1 MNRTVLIRI
10 VIMLF
15 ASLSMFVQANIKN
28 EGDYNVSFSGVLM
41 DSPLCVINNDQII
54 TVDFGNEVVTT
65 RIDGDN
71 YKKEI
76 QFTLSCDKN
85 FSVNQALRIKGV
97 GAEFDPKALSSDTP
111 NLAIAIYH
119 DQVRYNLG
127 EWLPFSYP
135 KQPVLYAVPIKK
147 AASHLSGG
155 QFTALASLIVDY
167 Q

>member
-1 MNRTVLIRI
+1 MNKTVLTKI
-10 VIMLF
+10 VIMLL
-15 ASLSMFVQANIKN
+15 ASFSMFVQAGIKS
-28 EGDYNVSFSGVLM
+28 EGDYNVLFHGTIKE
-41 DSPLCVINNDQII
+41 SPLCVINNEQII

-65 RIDGDN
+65 RVDGDR

-76 QFTLSCDKN
+76 QFTLNCDKD
-85 FSVNQALRIKGV
+85 FSANQALRIKGV

-135 KQPVLYAVPIKK
+135 KQPILYAVPIKK
-147 AASHLSGG
+147 AGSHLSGG